1 MSIAALVVLGFAGV
15 HAGWGRDAVG
25 ASAGDCVYHRQDAW
39 HLDPCSLPL
48 PWRDT
53 ANYKVVQRL
62 DGTSAQC
69 DAAPDRPTTV
79 ERAVLTEHPQVT
91 LCLAPLP

>member
-1 MSIAALVVLGFAGV
+1 VSIIALVVLGFIGV
-15 HAGWGRDAVG
+15 HAAWGRDATG
-25 ASAGDCVYHRQDAW
+25 ASAGDCVYHRQHAW

-62 DGTSAQC
+62 EGPSAHC
-69 DAAPDRPTTV
+69 DAAPAWLSTV
-79 ERAVLTEHPQVT
+79 DRAVLTEYPQVT